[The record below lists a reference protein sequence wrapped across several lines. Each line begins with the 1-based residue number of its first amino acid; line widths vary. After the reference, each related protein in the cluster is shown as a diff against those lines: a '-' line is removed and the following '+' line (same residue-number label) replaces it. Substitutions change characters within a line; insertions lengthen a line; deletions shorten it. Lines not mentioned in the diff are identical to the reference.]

1 MVNNNQEQSN
11 TGLQLFSF
19 EGQDVRAIWINA
31 EAWYVLT
38 DVCKIL
44 GLGNPA
50 QVATRLKK
58 EGCITR
64 NDITDAL
71 GRPRETLCVNLPNY
85 LRAIMRSDK
94 PDALRFQ
101 DWVCEEVV
109 PTILKTGSY
118 SMDNRSPKE
127 QLQDQL
133 GMLQFVHKIVRGVFR
148 SLSQRWIVENK
159 QFALYGK
166 VAFDYFRLEVMRA
179 NREYSAVV
187 KYFHGDN
194 VFDGLNLKGDIVK
207 MRSEIRNGE
216 ISVQLQFPFIEDAR

>member
-11 TGLQLFSF
+11 TNLSVFNFQSQ
-19 EGQDVRAIWINA
+19 EVRT
-31 EAWYVLT
+31 VLIDNET
-38 DVCKIL
+38 RWVAADVCKVLDHSNVSMAVASLDDDEKGISNVYTL
-44 GLGNPA
+44 GGN
-50 QVATRLKK
+50 Q
-58 EGCITR
+58 
-64 NDITDAL
+64 NM
-71 GRPRETLCVNLPNY
+71 LCVTESGLYHLIFTSRKEEAKIFRRWVTNEVLP
-85 LRAIMRSDK
+85 AIR
-94 PDALRFQ
+94 
-101 DWVCEEVV
+101 
-109 PTILKTGSY
+109 KTGSY

-166 VAFDYFRLEVMRA
+166 VSFDYFRLEVMRA

-194 VFDGLNLKGDIVK
+194 VFDGLNVTGDIVK

-216 ISVQLQFPFIEDAR
+216 ISVQLQFPFIEDAK